1 MRDDTGNLFYSL
13 GSPSTSITDD
23 ELRSA
28 IGGFLESQGERNDVL
43 ILPPDFTRFHSRS
56 GLITQYISE
65 YYNFTPSSSPRDED
79 GIVAPPS
86 YARSG
91 SSPTSIEIIPALGTH
106 APMSHDQIE
115 KMFGRSLAT
124 KDPSPFVVHNWRED
138 VVTIGHAPAEMVSKA
153 THGMVCEPWPA
164 QINKKVW
171 ERRLE
176 NHDGKE
182 GPPPLVI
189 SVGQVVPHEVLVC
202 TSSYSAIQI
211 LGLSMLLT
219 SREWPTST
227 RSVYGRSAAQPAPMI
242 KSDTESLPQ
251 RTCLLAWEASR
262 Q

>member
-1 MRDDTGNLFYSL
+1 MRDGNLFYSL
-13 GSPSTSITDD
+13 GSPSTSITDE

-28 IGGFLESQGERNDVL
+28 IFGFLDSRGDRNDVL

-56 GLITQYISE
+56 GVIVQHISE
-65 YYNFTPSSSPRDED
+65 YYNFTPSSSSPSES
-79 GIVAPPS
+79 GIV
-86 YARSG
+86 
-91 SSPTSIEIIPALGTH
+91 SSPSIEIIPALGTH

-124 KDPSPFVVHNWRED
+124 ADPSPFVVHNWRED

-171 ERRLE
+171 ERRLDI
-176 NHDGKE
+176 HDEKK

-202 TSSYSAIQI
+202 TSSYSTLQT
-211 LGLSMLLT
+211 LGLSMLLAY
-219 SREWPTST
+219 REWLTST
-227 RSVYGRSAAQPAPMI
+227 RTY
-242 KSDTESLPQ
+242 
-251 RTCLLAWEASR
+251 LLAWEASR